1 MKKAKGT
8 VYDHMSMKELVE
20 YFRKENN
27 RQDITESDVENYLR
41 MIGRD
46 GEGIWLTPEERKEL
60 DNDPRYV
67 VTRVSEERN

>member
-46 GEGIWLTPEERKEL
+46 GEGVFLTAEEYEEMIH
-60 DNDPRYV
+60 DPHYIHTSFV
-67 VTRVSEERN
+67 NE